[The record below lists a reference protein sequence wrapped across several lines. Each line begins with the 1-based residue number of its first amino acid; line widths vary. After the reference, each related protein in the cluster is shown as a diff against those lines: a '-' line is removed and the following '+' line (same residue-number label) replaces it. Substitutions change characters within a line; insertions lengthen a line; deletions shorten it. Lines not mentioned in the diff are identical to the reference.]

1 MKKIIIFAAFFSLF
15 FINSV
20 SAAEFN
26 ANLKYGSKGN
36 DVIKL
41 QEFLN
46 EQGLYNGP
54 ITGNFF
60 SLTLKAVK
68 ALQTREAISP
78 VSGFFG
84 NLTRAKVNEILDT
97 QLVDSEAEAVSEPV
111 AVVPDTSL
119 GEVVAKLND
128 QNKLLQDSLNLQ
140 RAEADRLRA
149 IADAAEVKA
158 QAELQV
164 KQAQEAANTAAMAR
178 SEQQIVVN
186 NTKPLYTSSQLKDKY
201 LNYTTGGRDVL
212 LFIHKSP
219 LTQVWSDK
227 QIYTGSPDGEAST
240 VIGWTFDISF
250 SRSGSSEAWGDAIVV
265 FNGKTVLDKNGLYFA
280 NELTNLS
287 AKPYSY
293 QIIYPSPGR
302 EDSVYEGTI

>member
-1 MKKIIIFAAFFSLF
+1 MKKIVIFAAFFSLF

-26 ANLKYGSKGN
+26 TNLKFGSKGA
-36 DVIKL
+36 DVVKL
-41 QEFLN
+41 QEFLA
-46 EQGLYNGP
+46 EQNLYSGP

-84 NLTRAKVNEILDT
+84 TLTRAKVNQILDS
-97 QLVDSEAEAVSEPV
+97 QLVESESEAVSEPV
-111 AVVPDTSL
+111 ISEASPVSAEALRLNEILGAVQ
-119 GEVVAKLND
+119 A
-128 QNKLLQDSLNLQ
+128 QNTLLQNSLNLQ
-140 RAEADRLRA
+140 QSEADRLRA
-149 IADAAEVKA
+149 
-158 QAELQV
+158 AELV
-164 KQAQEAANTAAMAR
+164 KQEQERLNQEAVAR
-178 SEQQIVVN
+178 SEQQIVIN
-186 NTKPLYTSSQLKDKY
+186 DTKALYTSSQLKDRY
-201 LNYTTGGRDVL
+201 LNYSTGGRDVL

-227 QIYTGSPDGEAST
+227 QVYTGKPDGEVST

-265 FNGKTVLDKNGLYFA
+265 FNGKTVLDKNGSYFA
-280 NELTNLS
+280 SELANLP